1 MSIVI
6 KRGPHAP
13 QMNMTP
19 LIDVVF
25 QLILFFML
33 VNNIV
38 AEESIQMIVPLLED
52 PETQQLGDVH
62 RIVINAGTFEYDIK
76 SRQSN
81 PLNVAGEMGILK
93 AGHGTH
99 YEWNFQEGAGKEQA
113 LTELTSVLQEAK
125 IENPKVQVVLRADAA
140 LYYEDVQQ
148 VMQAI
153 TAAKIDTTNV
163 VAYLPGE
170 SPWF

>member
-6 KRGPHAP
+6 KRGPRAP

-62 RIVINAGTFEYDIK
+62 RIVI
-76 SRQSN
+76 SQ
-81 PLNVAGEMGILK
+81 
-93 AGHGTH
+93 
-99 YEWNFQEGAGKEQA
+99 
-113 LTELTSVLQEAK
+113 
-125 IENPKVQVVLRADAA
+125 
-140 LYYEDVQQ
+140 
-148 VMQAI
+148 
-153 TAAKIDTTNV
+153 
-163 VAYLPGE
+163 
-170 SPWF
+170 